1 MNIYVTAGNNKI
13 ENYNTIKLENF
24 QDEIKEVINN
34 SCTEIVAHDVIDKI
48 KHGDIEKFVTILCSK
63 LRIGGKVIITGTDL
77 GTLSRGV
84 INNTISSQDY
94 SSIIENKASLSY
106 MHNISSM
113 LKKFNLTIDSGLI
126 RGTNY
131 EIVAN
136 R

>member
-1 MNIYVTAGNNKI
+1 MKIYVTAGNNKI

-24 QDEIKEVINN
+24 QDEINEVINN
-34 SCTEIVAHDVIDKI
+34 SCTEIVANDVIDKI
-48 KHGDIEKFVTILCSK
+48 KNGDIEKFVTILCSK
-63 LRIGGKVIITGTDL
+63 LRIGGKIIITGTDL
-77 GTLSRGV
+77 GTLSRVV

-106 MHNISSM
+106 MHNIIAV

>member
-1 MNIYVTAGNNKI
+1 MKIYITEGNDKI

-24 QDEIKEVINN
+24 QDEMKEVINN
-34 SCTEIVAHDVIDKI
+34 SCTEVVAHNVIDKI
-48 KHGDIEKFVTILCSK
+48 KSVDIEKFVTILCSK
-63 LRIGGKVIITGTDL
+63 LRIGGKIIITGTDL

-94 SSIIENKASLSY
+94 SSIIENKASLNY
-106 MHNISSM
+106 MHNINAM

-131 EIVAN
+131 EIIAN